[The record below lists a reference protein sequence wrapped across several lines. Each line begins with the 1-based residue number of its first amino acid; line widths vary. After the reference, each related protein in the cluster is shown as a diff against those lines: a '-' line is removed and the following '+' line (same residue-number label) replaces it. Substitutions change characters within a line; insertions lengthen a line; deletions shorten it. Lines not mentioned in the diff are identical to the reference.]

1 MDHAN
6 TTRRDFLA
14 MAAAAGTLGLGAR
27 RAWAAQPLPRRP
39 IPGTAEQLPVIG
51 LGSSKVVEQ
60 IAQHGAEPLD
70 RVLHALVAGG
80 GSVVDTWPRNPDN
93 DRVFGRVINEPDL
106 ADRLFVTMKL
116 TMPGRQAGV
125 DQFRQVQQLYGRK
138 TFDLA
143 QIFSLVDVDTHW
155 PTLRGFKDSGEA
167 RYIGVTVAEYRLY
180 DQLEAFLGRGKPDF
194 VQVNYSVTERRAEQ
208 RLLPQLADRGIG
220 VIVNRPFMNGTYFG
234 RLGDRPLPTWA
245 ADFGCETWAQF
256 SLKYILAN
264 PAVTCVLTETTNPA
278 HLQENFAAASGRL
291 PDEAQRRRMRAFI
304 DSV

>member
-1 MDHAN
+1 
-6 TTRRDFLA
+6 
-14 MAAAAGTLGLGAR
+14 MAAAAGALGLGSGR
-27 RAWAAQPLPRRP
+27 SEAAPPLPKRT
-39 IPGTAEQLPVIG
+39 IPGTAERLPVIG

-60 IAQHGAEPLD
+60 IATHGAQPLD
-70 RVLHALVAGG
+70 SVLHALVAGG
-80 GSVVDTWPRNPDN
+80 GSVVDTWPRNVDN
-93 DRVFGRVINEPDL
+93 DRAFGRVINEPDL
-106 ADRLFVTMKL
+106 AGRLFVTMKL

-125 DQFRQVQQLYGRK
+125 EQFRQVQQLYGRK

-155 PTLRGFKDSGEA
+155 PTLQAFKEAQAA

-180 DQLEAFLGRGKPDF
+180 DALEAFLARAKPDF

-208 RLLPQLADRGIG
+208 RVLPRLAASGIG

-234 RLGDRPLPTWA
+234 RLGDRPVPAWA
-245 ADFGCETWAQF
+245 ADFGCRTWAQF

-278 HLQENFAAASGRL
+278 HLQENLAAAFGRL
-291 PDEAQRRRMRAFI
+291 PDESERRRMRAFI